1 MVGNL
6 TTNFELS
13 CIYSSILHAKC
24 RNLTHISG
32 MTYRKLQSL
41 MRIMD
46 NFKQRTEPS
55 DFLVLGKLMLVML
68 QLNKDKDEI

>member
-32 MTYRKLQSL
+32 MTYRKLQL
-41 MRIMD
+41 VMRIMD
-46 NFKQRTEPS
+46 NFSSVLSRL
-55 DFLVLGKLMLVML
+55 FLVLGKLILVLL
-68 QLNKDKDEI
+68 QLNKDRDEI